1 MVDEPPTDDEL
12 KVLNEIFVKAA
23 EDPTFRKELIDD
35 PDKILANY
43 NLSDNAKQSILDALK
58 GSL

>member
-1 MVDEPPTDDEL
+1 MVDEEPTDNEL
-12 KVLNEIFVKAA
+12 SVLNEIFVKAA
-23 EDPTFRKELIDD
+23 QDPAFRKELLDN
-35 PDKILANY
+35 PDEILAKY

>member
-1 MVDEPPTDDEL
+1 MVDEEPTDNEL
-12 KVLNEIFVKAA
+12 RVLNEIFVKAA
-23 EDPTFRKELIDD
+23 QDPAFRKELFDN
-35 PDKILANY
+35 PDEILAKY